1 MPRGASGGFRPALTS
16 REEEVLVLIAS
27 GFSNQ
32 EIAAILVLSLR
43 GEAIQPG
50 HGPVVRVQTRHDAG
64 HGHWKVTDARI
75 VK

>member
-1 MPRGASGGFRPALTS
+1 MTAFHQASATAPAK
-16 REEEVLVLIAS
+16 
-27 GFSNQ
+27 
-32 EIAAILVLSLR
+32 ILVLSLR